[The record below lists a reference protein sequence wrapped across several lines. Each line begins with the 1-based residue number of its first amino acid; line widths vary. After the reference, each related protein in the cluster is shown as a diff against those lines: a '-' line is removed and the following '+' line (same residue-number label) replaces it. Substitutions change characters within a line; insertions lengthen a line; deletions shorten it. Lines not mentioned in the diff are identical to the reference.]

1 MSLRFGT
8 LASLFRT
15 RSSAWTTLNSELYDV
30 RVQTN
35 YMLRNVGNI
44 FASFTIINGKIIIL
58 CIDASFRSGTQIE
71 VNKLQKFITSVAFY
85 ITKAKQTIIAVNSVA
100 RFTRPIHRLVRLS
113 SNSRERERVVCME
126 EEHRGAIGV
135 REGKP
140 ATINNGTRHA
150 AIIRLRPVDTS
161 RASGLPPFKI
171 IIVR

>member
-1 MSLRFGT
+1 M
-8 LASLFRT
+8 
-15 RSSAWTTLNSELYDV
+15 
-30 RVQTN
+30 
-35 YMLRNVGNI
+35 
-44 FASFTIINGKIIIL
+44 
-58 CIDASFRSGTQIE
+58 
-71 VNKLQKFITSVAFY
+71 NKLQKFITSVAFY

-100 RFTRPIHRLVRLS
+100 VLLVQFIGS
-113 SNSRERERVVCME
+113 CGSRRIRESERVVCME